1 VTERALFAGRPFP
14 LILSAP
20 SGAGKTTIAH
30 RLRERRS
37 DIAFSISATT
47 RPPRRNERDGED
59 YHFLS
64 DGDFRTMIER
74 GELLEW
80 AEVHGNM
87 YGTPRANVEE
97 AVQAGR
103 FLVLDIDVQGAR
115 FIRRKLAN
123 AVAVFIV
130 PPSGDVLVDRLLG
143 RGSERDDARRT
154 RLANA
159 QRELD
164 AVREF
169 DYVVVNDDLDRA
181 VSTIET
187 ILLAESRRVSRVG
200 TLHEDIAR
208 LRDEVGDA
216 VAAE

>member
-1 VTERALFAGRPFP
+1 VTQSAVFSGRPFP

-30 RLRERRS
+30 RLRECRS

-47 RPPRRNERDGED
+47 RSPRRNERDGED
-59 YHFLS
+59 YHFLT
-64 DGDFRTMIER
+64 DGEFRAMIER

-80 AEVHGNM
+80 AEVHGSM

-97 AVQAGR
+97 AVQSGR
-103 FLVLDIDVQGAR
+103 FLLLDIDVQGAR

-154 RLANA
+154 RLENA

-169 DYVVVNDDLDRA
+169 DYVVVNDDLDRT

-187 ILLAESRRVSRVG
+187 ILLAESRRVSRVA
-200 TLHEDIAR
+200 TLHADIAR

-216 VAAE
+216 VAAD